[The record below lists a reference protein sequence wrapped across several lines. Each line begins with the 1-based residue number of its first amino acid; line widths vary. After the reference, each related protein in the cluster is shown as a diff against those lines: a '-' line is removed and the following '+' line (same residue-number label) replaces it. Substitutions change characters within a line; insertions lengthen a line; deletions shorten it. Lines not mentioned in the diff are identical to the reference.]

1 MKDHKEMGKPIS
13 LSYRAL
19 VTALVAAGCV
29 TVFASGCSG
38 SQNSGQ
44 SAAQET
50 LPGDP
55 AAAKAAENAISD
67 LLNESSAEKEAE
79 SKAEKEAESKAEKET
94 EDKAENKEDELLQ
107 ESTAETSDPDASE
120 GEQDPGKEEADKDGS
135 KEETTASAV
144 SGKKSY
150 GCSLT
155 KEEVFAA
162 MADWQFEFTSGAGA
176 WQTYLTVE
184 PDGSFTGHYTDANL
198 GETGEGYETN
208 GTTYVCEFSGK
219 FTEAVQKA
227 PYIYELRYG
236 KPKLAK
242 EPGTEVISDGLRLVF
257 TEPYGMQGTDHVTV
271 YLPGAPL
278 KDLAK
283 DYVDWVA
290 PMHFGCYIGDT
301 YYTDLPEDLPFCGI
315 YNEKENNG
323 FFSAGRTERNPLYLV
338 NRSVWPDLVSQKAEF
353 SKDGT
358 YRYEDM
364 DAYGMHEVVN
374 LCFRAE
380 KGSDGKEFPAM
391 DLYPKSFV
399 LRCLEAIGV
408 TPADEDTLYYF
419 TMDDAEWY
427 APILYINGRE
437 GIYAFWTTGSGEDT
451 RSWSARMTQIGDHVY
466 VYALG
471 LSQYEELFAGEAAH
485 FFHTSLTF
493 SGKPELLSSAPAK
506 RAEDIAAASESTD
519 AGQAEEALSDGE
531 PLELHSIFADVKPAG
546 QDAVTVRELVF
557 ISSGS
562 EDLIKEYGLDPEEM
576 ADDYAIVD
584 KHGAVE
590 KTLSVGRN
598 CPIYVQYPPEG
609 TFRSMIKLAELPDY
623 CARFHDDHVAM
634 TLILDKNDQVLFMYQ
649 NYTP

>member
-19 VTALVAAGCV
+19 VTALAAAGCIA
-29 TVFASGCSG
+29 VFAAGCSG
-38 SQNSGQ
+38 SQKSGQ

-67 LLNESSAEKEAE
+67 LLNES
-79 SKAEKEAESKAEKET
+79 KAEKEAENKAEEP
-94 EDKAENKEDELLQ
+94 LS
-107 ESTAETSDPDASE
+107 ESTAETTAQDASE
-120 GEQDPGKEEADKDGS
+120 AAQESES
-135 KEETTASAV
+135 KEAGKDNSSAAETAASAGPV
-144 SGKKSY
+144 QKSY
-150 GCSLT
+150 GSSLT

-184 PDGSFTGHYTDANL
+184 PDGSFSGQYTDANL
-198 GETGEGYETN
+198 GETGEGYEES
-208 GTTYVCEFSGK
+208 GTTYVCEFSGR
-219 FTEAVQKA
+219 FTDAVETA
-227 PYIYELRYG
+227 PYIYELRYDD
-236 KPKLAK
+236 PELAK
-242 EPGTEVISDGLRLVF
+242 QPGTEVISEGLRLVY
-257 TEPYGMQGTDHVTV
+257 TEPYGLQGTDHVTV

-283 DYVDWVA
+283 DYVDWIA
-290 PMHFGCYIGDT
+290 PMHFGCYVGDT

-315 YNEKENNG
+315 YNEEENNG

-338 NRSVWPDLVSQKAEF
+338 NRSVWPDLVSQKAELAE
-353 SKDGT
+353 DGT

-364 DAYGMHEVVN
+364 DAYGMHEVID

-391 DLYPKSFV
+391 NLYPKSFV

-427 APILYINGRE
+427 APILYINGKE

-451 RSWSARMTQIGDHVY
+451 RSWSARMTQIGEYVY

-493 SGKPELLSSAPAK
+493 SGRPELLSSAPAK
-506 RAEDIAAASESTD
+506 RAEDIAAVSESAD
-519 AGQAEEALSDGE
+519 AGKSEEAPSFGASA
-531 PLELHSIFADVKPAG
+531 ELHSIFADVKPAG
-546 QDAVTVRELVF
+546 KDAVTVRELVF
-557 ISSGS
+557 VGYGA
-562 EDLIKEYGLDPEEM
+562 EDLIEEYGLDPEEM
-576 ADDYAIVD
+576 TDDYAIVE
-584 KHGAVE
+584 KHGAE
-590 KTLSVGRN
+590 ERTLSVARN
-598 CPIYVQYPPEG
+598 CPIYIQYPPEG
-609 TFRSMIKLAELPDY
+609 TFRSMITLDELSDY

-634 TLILDKNDQVLFMYQ
+634 TLILDENDQVLFMYQ